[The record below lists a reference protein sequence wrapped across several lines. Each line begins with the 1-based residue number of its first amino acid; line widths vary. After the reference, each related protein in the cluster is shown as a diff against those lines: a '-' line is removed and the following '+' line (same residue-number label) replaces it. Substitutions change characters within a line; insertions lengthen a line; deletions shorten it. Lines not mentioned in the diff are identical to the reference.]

1 MSTKKKVPAN
11 RMHDS
16 IVRGYK
22 DESGNPADTEPNTFY
37 VHYTLPRGESQV
49 ILGGWNKKSA
59 MIY

>member
-49 ILGGWNKKSA
+49 ILGG
-59 MIY
+59 